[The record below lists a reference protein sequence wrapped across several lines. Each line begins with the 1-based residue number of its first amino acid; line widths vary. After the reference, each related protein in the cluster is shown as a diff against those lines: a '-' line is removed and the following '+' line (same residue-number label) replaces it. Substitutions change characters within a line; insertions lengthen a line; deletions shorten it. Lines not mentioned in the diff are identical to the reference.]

1 MMSKIEVMAAGRES
15 AGHASTQKPELSEE
29 DMSKDAFFR
38 QVAEITDAMIAR
50 HGNDFAIGTLVLA
63 AKFVAEGKSLANRG
77 NQSGEAAGA
86 AKPD

>member
-50 HGNDFAIGTLVLA
+50 HGNDFAIGRRTPFYCGQLA
-63 AKFVAEGKSLANRG
+63 AVFLK
-77 NQSGEAAGA
+77 
-86 AKPD
+86 